1 MKYKLIA
8 MDFDDTLLNS
18 KKEIGEKTKECLKK
32 YKEKGYKIVGVTAR
46 ALLSAKKGVPFDL
59 FDYLILNNGCNMY
72 DVGKNKEIVIG
83 KLDTN
88 CVSKITKLV
97 DKFMN
102 QVDYVDYISGTT
114 YYSYKKKKST
124 VSFIKNIHSLEE
136 IKEEVLRMN
145 IFLKDWSHIVEL
157 QELINQYHK
166 DVNCFI
172 MQDSGAEKQWLV
184 VNPKGIDKKLVLES
198 LGKQWKIGLSE
209 MIFFGDGLNDL
220 VMMESVG
227 CSVAMGNSLEVVKK
241 KANYVTLSND
251 EDGIAVFLDNYLQ
264 ENKY

>member
-136 IKEEVLRMN
+136 IKEEKVPCPFR
-145 IFLKDWSHIVEL
+145 
-157 QELINQYHK
+157 
-166 DVNCFI
+166 
-172 MQDSGAEKQWLV
+172 
-184 VNPKGIDKKLVLES
+184 KL
-198 LGKQWKIGLSE
+198 
-209 MIFFGDGLNDL
+209 
-220 VMMESVG
+220 
-227 CSVAMGNSLEVVKK
+227 
-241 KANYVTLSND
+241 
-251 EDGIAVFLDNYLQ
+251 
-264 ENKY
+264 